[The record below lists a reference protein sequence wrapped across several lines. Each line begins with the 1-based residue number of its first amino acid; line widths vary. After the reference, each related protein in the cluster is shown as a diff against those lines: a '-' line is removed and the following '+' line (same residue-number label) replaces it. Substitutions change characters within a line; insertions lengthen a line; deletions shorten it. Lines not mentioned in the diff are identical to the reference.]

1 MMKKKSVTAAVY
13 AGAGILACFYLLVV
27 WWGKNPDVGLEY
39 RMYYLTHELSDW
51 PGYGKLSY
59 EPGTTEYCT
68 TLKDKDG
75 NERSINVCRRK
86 GKGWKEDQYEGSTN
100 SGKDA
105 YLYYVLNRT
114 AENAS
119 YQCEVTEFAGNGRV
133 EVYCNDRKIGEI
145 QGTGTFTFEIGKL
158 EEKECDT
165 IHFVADNVTFCL
177 WSSAIL

>member
-1 MMKKKSVTAAVY
+1 MPVFTCWYCGGV
-13 AGAGILACFYLLVV
+13 
-27 WWGKNPDVGLEY
+27 KNPDVGLEY

-133 EVYCNDRKIGEI
+133 RSLLQRQKNWRN
-145 QGTGTFTFEIGKL
+145 TGYRNIY
-158 EEKECDT
+158 
-165 IHFVADNVTFCL
+165 I
-177 WSSAIL
+177 

>member
-1 MMKKKSVTAAVY
+1 
-13 AGAGILACFYLLVV
+13 
-27 WWGKNPDVGLEY
+27 
-39 RMYYLTHELSDW
+39 MYYLTHELSDW

-133 EVYCNDRKIGEI
+133 EVYCNDRK
-145 QGTGTFTFEIGKL
+145 L
-158 EEKECDT
+158 EKYRVQEHLHLKSENLRKR
-165 IHFVADNVTFCL
+165 NVTRFIL
-177 WSSAIL
+177 WQIM

>member
-1 MMKKKSVTAAVY
+1 MSAVSMYAAAREKAGRKTSTRAVQTA
-13 AGAGILACFYLLVV
+13 
-27 WWGKNPDVGLEY
+27 
-39 RMYYLTHELSDW
+39 
-51 PGYGKLSY
+51 
-59 EPGTTEYCT
+59 
-68 TLKDKDG
+68 
-75 NERSINVCRRK
+75 ERI
-86 GKGWKEDQYEGSTN
+86 
-100 SGKDA
+100 
-105 YLYYVLNRT
+105 YYVLNRT

>member
-1 MMKKKSVTAAVY
+1 MS
-13 AGAGILACFYLLVV
+13 F
-27 WWGKNPDVGLEY
+27 
-39 RMYYLTHELSDW
+39 LTGRATD
-51 PGYGKLSY
+51 
-59 EPGTTEYCT
+59 CT